1 MAGKFRFRLQPV
13 LEQRERIEQARQLHV
28 AELERE
34 RLVVEEVLRAC
45 QRDIQAAKVDL
56 RDRLAGTATAGVTNG
71 LGMDRGM
78 VVIPEVRAQASASIH
93 LEAKARLAAME
104 LAGAYK
110 RLERAR
116 QELLQAATAKKA
128 VELLKERRFQE
139 WKDER
144 NRFEAL
150 ATDEAATQQFIRLRR
165 ESESGDA

>member
-1 MAGKFRFRLQPV
+1 MAGKFKFRLQPV
-13 LEQRERIEQARQLHV
+13 LDQRERIEQAKQLRV

-34 RLVVEEVLRAC
+34 RLAVEETLRTC

-56 RDRLAGTATAGVTNG
+56 RERLSGAHTGVADPTMG
-71 LGMDRGM
+71 RGM

-128 VELLKERRFQE
+128 VELLKERRFDE
-139 WKDER
+139 WRKER
-144 NRFEAL
+144 SRVEASM
-150 ATDEAATQQFIRLRR
+150 TDEAATQQFIRERGASQGG
-165 ESESGDA
+165 EA